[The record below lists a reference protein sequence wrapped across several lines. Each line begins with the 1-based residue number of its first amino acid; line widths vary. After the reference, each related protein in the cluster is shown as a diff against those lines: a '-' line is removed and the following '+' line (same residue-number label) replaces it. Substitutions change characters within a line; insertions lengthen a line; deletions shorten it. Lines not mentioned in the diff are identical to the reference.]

1 MATQPI
7 VLRATGRVAVRQA
20 VSRASAYLF
29 LGASLVG
36 VFVLL
41 LLAYETISTGGG
53 RLSWDFISS
62 YPSRFAERAG
72 LRSSAIGSVW
82 VLGLTVI
89 MALPVA
95 VGTAVWIEE
104 FAPRNKFLTVVKLNL
119 ANLAGVP
126 SIIYGVLGLAV
137 FSRFFGFGSTIMA
150 GAFTVSLMILP
161 MTVIASQEAIRQVPS
176 SIRDGALALG
186 ATQWQT
192 VWYHV
197 LPGAAPGIITGI
209 ILAVSRAAGETAAL
223 IMIGAFTFI
232 AFDNTS
238 PNEDFTTIPIQIY
251 NWTIRPQEAFRENAA
266 AAIIVLMVAVLSL
279 NLLAAVIREE
289 ISQELARMEEEQG
302 AAMVQLRTPQKTDE
316 DHLQDTKP
324 ELEPSVIAGSQ
335 ESTPNTITDPPE
347 ESVFSINELSLWYGH
362 KQALGDVTFKIPVN
376 RVTALIGP
384 SGCGKSTLIRC
395 LNRMNDLIPGVGP
408 SASSPITART
418 STPPISIRWRCAGA
432 SAWCSKSRTRSLRR
446 STRTWHSERR
456 STGTREHGS
465 TGGTVAETGRPLE
478 RGEGR
483 AEEVRSGPLRRSTAA
498 PLHRPRARG
507 PARCHLDGRAV
518 LRTRPDR
525 YAEDRGPY
533 P

>member
-1 MATQPI
+1 MATAPVI
-7 VLRATGRVAVRQA
+7 LRARGRVAVRQA

-41 LLAYETISTGGG
+41 LLAYETISTGAG
-53 RLSWDFISS
+53 RLSWDFISN

-72 LRSSAIGSVW
+72 LRSSAIGTVW

-95 VGTAVWIEE
+95 VGTAIWIEE
-104 FAPRNKFLTVVKLNL
+104 FAPRNRALTVVKLNL

-126 SIIYGVLGLAV
+126 SIIYGVLGLTV

-238 PNEDFTTIPIQIY
+238 PFEDFTTVPIQIY
-251 NWTIRPQEAFRENAA
+251 NWTIRPQEEFRENAA

-279 NLLAAVIREE
+279 NLLAAVIRE
-289 ISQELARMEEEQG
+289 R
-302 AAMVQLRTPQKTDE
+302 
-316 DHLQDTKP
+316 
-324 ELEPSVIAGSQ
+324 
-335 ESTPNTITDPPE
+335 
-347 ESVFSINELSLWYGH
+347 F
-362 KQALGDVTFKIPVN
+362 
-376 RVTALIGP
+376 
-384 SGCGKSTLIRC
+384 
-395 LNRMNDLIPGVGP
+395 
-408 SASSPITART
+408 
-418 STPPISIRWRCAGA
+418 
-432 SAWCSKSRTRSLRR
+432 RR
-446 STRTWHSERR
+446 N
-456 STGTREHGS
+456 
-465 TGGTVAETGRPLE
+465 
-478 RGEGR
+478 
-483 AEEVRSGPLRRSTAA
+483 
-498 PLHRPRARG
+498 
-507 PARCHLDGRAV
+507 
-518 LRTRPDR
+518 
-525 YAEDRGPY
+525 
-533 P
+533 